1 MLSGP
6 NGSDFIKTDKNQGP
20 DVNISKLHK
29 NFLQQYE
36 PEAIDPESGKCN
48 WTGYNR
54 IKKLGSIRYLELKEK
69 KFNVSFGKL
78 MLTVFQETYNNC
90 FEEGSD

>member
-1 MLSGP
+1 MTQELVTIIKHHILKMLSGP

-36 PEAIDPESGKCN
+36 PSAIDVETGKFSL
-48 WTGYNR
+48 WK
-54 IKKLGSIRYLELKEK
+54 ISILKVIYYDVHLLKRLKEIII
-69 KFNVSFGKL
+69 L
-78 MLTVFQETYNNC
+78 L
-90 FEEGSD
+90 

>member
-36 PEAIDPESGKCN
+36 PEAIDPESGKFNCTDFN
-48 WTGYNR
+48 FIR
-54 IKKLGSIRYLELKEK
+54 LGLQATHIGEVLLK
-69 KFNVSFGKL
+69 
-78 MLTVFQETYNNC
+78 
-90 FEEGSD
+90 